1 MSRSVDKKA
10 ADQYGENDKKR
21 SLSEMSTSERVE
33 EVDKIIDVLS
43 GRIILTFQDGEKRLR
58 QEKN

>member
-33 EVDKIIDVLS
+33 EVDKIIDVVS
-43 GRIILTFQDGEKRLR
+43 GRIILTFQGGEKRLR